1 MRRLAI
7 AFAAAAAFAAS
18 AAAQSN
24 RIGLTWRSTPD
35 DAAAQ
40 TGEVTRLYL
49 ALYNSGNLR
58 TRIVRNAEGRLV
70 EPLAL
75 SQGVLVGTGLPAA
88 LDALFCDLNVDICRR
103 ERQAVPASAFP
114 DLAGHVGGYAVTP
127 AGWRFGPGAEI
138 RLPDYRFE
146 TFTTL
151 RARQVAP
158 DWSPSDFAAA
168 DGLDCSRW
176 GVSCKDLVGELN
188 PKLLQQEK
196 VARAT
201 LPVAGYATAIQIG
214 YEANSRYAKGLDK
227 RRLPVPG
234 LVAPQTAW
242 SASFAAFAARSN
254 LTDLVL
260 DTLGPNVILVSDLNE
275 FSHTEEPLFNE
286 QVDLFRLIN
295 HPFGASSELAAPYR
309 HAVGVLVLDSPFE
322 GRHCDLALEPAAAAG
337 ETAATGACADIAPQ
351 PNPIS
356 DHAPHVIGL
365 INAPINHKG
374 IVGLNPF
381 STVSFQPINKGFS
394 AEDDLLDAQTKL
406 QAGAL
411 GGARVANLS
420 WGFEQLH
427 DNQQAFAFAVDA
439 IHKKMLIVAAA
450 GNHGR
455 DLSDNC
461 VWIPACL
468 HELPNVVTVVG
479 LDRDADDPHLW
490 SVEGQGSNSNAAFHV
505 AAIADGV
512 LSAVAGNRLGKL
524 SGTSQAAPQVTATAS
539 LIYSAAEDIYP
550 ELTAGRQ
557 RLAPKI
563 VKDRLVY
570 SADLFR
576 GLQTKVL
583 GGRLNVDRAIRI
595 VDTQLVLKR
604 AAAEEGGEDVIE
616 HVSGNLVQF
625 PSGGMV
631 ICLSPDGAQVNYH
644 WSNIR
649 RLSYDP
655 DRKRFVIFRHA
666 APSDDPSNRN
676 DYPLQ
681 RINDCNMITR
691 NNEAVLATERGDVTF
706 LLKEVLDYTSP
717 LLE

>member
-1 MRRLAI
+1 
-7 AFAAAAAFAAS
+7 
-18 AAAQSN
+18 
-24 RIGLTWRSTPD
+24 
-35 DAAAQ
+35 
-40 TGEVTRLYL
+40 
-49 ALYNSGNLR
+49 
-58 TRIVRNAEGRLV
+58 
-70 EPLAL
+70 
-75 SQGVLVGTGLPAA
+75 PAA
-88 LDALFCDLNVDICRR
+88 LAALLSDRNGSICRR
-103 ERQAVPASAFP
+103 ERRAVAESAFP

-127 AGWRFGPGAEI
+127 ASWRFGPGAEI
-138 RLPDYRFE
+138 RLPDYRFT

-151 RARQVAP
+151 RARQVPP
-158 DWSPSDFAAA
+158 DWSPSDFAGANR
-168 DGLDCSRW
+168 LDCSRW
-176 GVSCKDLVGELN
+176 GVSCEELVGELN
-188 PKLLQQEK
+188 PKLLKQDK

-201 LPVAGYATAIQIG
+201 VPVAGYATEIEIG
-214 YEANSRYAKGLDK
+214 YARDSQYAKGLDK
-227 RRLPVPG
+227 RRLPAPG
-234 LVAPQTAW
+234 RPEQQTAW
-242 SASFAAFAARSN
+242 SEAFTAFAVGSN

-260 DTLGPNVILVSDLNE
+260 DALGSNVIVVGDVND
-275 FSHTEEPLFNE
+275 FSHTEEPLFGE
-286 QVDLFRLIN
+286 QVDLFRLIS

-309 HAVGVLVLDSPFE
+309 HPVSVLVLDAPFE
-322 GRHCDLALEPAAAAG
+322 GRHCDLALGPAPEAAD
-337 ETAATGACADIAPQ
+337 ETASTGACDEIAAQ

-356 DHAPHVIGL
+356 DHAPHIIGL

-374 IVGLNPF
+374 IAGLNPF
-381 STVSFQPINKGFS
+381 SAVTFQPINKAFS

-406 QAGAL
+406 QAGAI

-420 WGFEQLH
+420 WGFETLQ
-427 DNQQAFAFAVDA
+427 DGQQAFAFAVDA
-439 IHKKMLIVAAA
+439 LHKKMLVVAAA

-455 DLSDNC
+455 DLSENC

-479 LDRDADDPHLW
+479 LDRDPVDPHLW
-490 SVEGQGSNSNAAFHV
+490 SVEGQGSNSNGAFHI

-563 VKDRLVY
+563 VKDRLIY
-570 SADLFR
+570 STDLFR

-595 VDTQLVLKR
+595 VDTQLVLRR
-604 AAAEEGGEDVIE
+604 ASQEGGQEAIE
-616 HVSGNLVQF
+616 RASGNLIQF
-625 PSGGMV
+625 PTGEMV
-631 ICLSPDGAQVNYH
+631 ICLSPDGHQVGYH
-644 WSNIR
+644 WSTIR

-655 DRKRFVIFRHA
+655 DRKRYVIFRHA
-666 APSDDPSNRN
+666 APPNDPSNRN

-691 NNEAVLATERGDVTF
+691 NNDAVLATDRGDVMF